1 MHQSL
6 FSKVLQW
13 NIFIKQNLIFWTSFD
28 PFGNLVFRIFS
39 DLEFFVH
46 FIAILV
52 EFSDR
57 ILVVLG
63 LDYQNDFAEK

>member
-1 MHQSL
+1 MGSFHQTESDILASL
-6 FSKVLQW
+6 D
-13 NIFIKQNLIFWTSFD
+13 T
-28 PFGNLVFRIFS
+28 FGNFEVRIFS

-46 FIAILV
+46 FRAILV

-63 LDYQNDFAEK
+63 LGYQNDFAEK

>member
-1 MHQSL
+1 MGSFHKTESDIL
-6 FSKVLQW
+6 A
-13 NIFIKQNLIFWTSFD
+13 SFD

-39 DLEFFVH
+39 DLDFFVH

-63 LDYQNDFAEK
+63 LD

>member
-1 MHQSL
+1 MGSFHKTESDIL
-6 FSKVLQW
+6 A
-13 NIFIKQNLIFWTSFD
+13 SFD

-39 DLEFFVH
+39 DLDFFVH
-46 FIAILV
+46 FIVILV

-63 LDYQNDFAEK
+63 LD

>member
-1 MHQSL
+1 MGSFHKTESDIL
-6 FSKVLQW
+6 A
-13 NIFIKQNLIFWTSFD
+13 SFD

-46 FIAILV
+46 FIAIFV

-63 LDYQNDFAEK
+63 LDREY

>member
-1 MHQSL
+1 MGSFHKTESDIL
-6 FSKVLQW
+6 V
-13 NIFIKQNLIFWTSFD
+13 SFD
-28 PFGNLVFRIFS
+28 PFANLLFRIFS

-46 FIAILV
+46 FIVILV

-63 LDYQNDFAEK
+63 LD